1 MVKTTP
7 LNDDTHTLLKDVQK
21 TLRKRYSIS
30 MSIRDIVAHII
41 PNHEE
46 SVKKI
51 INDLRNIKIDE
62 HFKIDENNL
71 KNSNLK
77 IEKVE
82 KTELKV

>member
-7 LNDDTHTLLKDVQK
+7 LNYDTHRLLKDVQK
-21 TLRKRYSIS
+21 TLRKRYAIN
-30 MSIRDIVAHII
+30 MSIRDIVSHII

-62 HFKIDENNL
+62 HFKIDENGE
-71 KNSNLK
+71 NLK
-77 IEKVE
+77 IEKIE

>member
-7 LNDDTHTLLKDVQK
+7 LNYDTHRLLKDVQK
-21 TLRKRYSIS
+21 TLRKRYAIS

-46 SVKKI
+46 CVKKI

-62 HFKIDENNL
+62 HFKIEIDEIDDEE
-71 KNSNLK
+71 KNA
-77 IEKVE
+77 